1 MMRRDGAP
9 ARKHAPSSFF
19 ALLQFDDELQY
30 TLHLLWCQ
38 LSRSWSSDFSSIAGS
53 ASPTAIVSPLSG
65 SKQCSMPVTSDSGDQ
80 QKSGQGL
87 VLNAVTE
94 DLLPNLQVP

>member
-1 MMRRDGAP
+1 
-9 ARKHAPSSFF
+9 
-19 ALLQFDDELQY
+19 
-30 TLHLLWCQ
+30 
-38 LSRSWSSDFSSIAGS
+38 
-53 ASPTAIVSPLSG
+53 
-65 SKQCSMPVTSDSGDQ
+65 MPVTSDSGDQ